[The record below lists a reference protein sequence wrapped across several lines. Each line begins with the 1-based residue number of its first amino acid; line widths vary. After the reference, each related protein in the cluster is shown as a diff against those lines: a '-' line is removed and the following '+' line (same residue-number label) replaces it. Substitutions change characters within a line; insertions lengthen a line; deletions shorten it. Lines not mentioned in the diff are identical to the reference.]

1 MNVLNFDITEKLYKE
16 TEELDKLYEKQSQ
29 LYNEMLNLAE
39 EINQRTF
46 QFDEN
51 FAKYIRQ
58 RNYKD
63 ISEHLCRFSAI
74 VTPKLVDEEIIYF
87 YNGRRLEQ

>member
-16 TEELDKLYEKQSQ
+16 TEELDKLYEKQSK
-29 LYNEMLNLAE
+29 LYNKMLSLAE

-46 QFDEN
+46 EFDES

-74 VTPKLVDEEIIYF
+74 VTPKLVGEEIIYF